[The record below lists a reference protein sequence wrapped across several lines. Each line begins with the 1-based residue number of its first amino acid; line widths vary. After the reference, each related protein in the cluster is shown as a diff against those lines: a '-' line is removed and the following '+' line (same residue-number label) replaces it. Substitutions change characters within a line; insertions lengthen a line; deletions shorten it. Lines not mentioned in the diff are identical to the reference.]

1 MRFKIL
7 NSKEKR
13 KFEEMNDI
21 KVEGMILKMKDKLRI
36 YTGNLTREELLKIGE
51 KVDVIRIGLTFK
63 NIKKERFI
71 KGNLISLQHGK
82 KNC

>member
-13 KFEEMNDI
+13 EFEEKNDI
-21 KVEGMILKMKDKLRI
+21 KVEGMILKMNDKLRI
-36 YTGNLTREELLKIGE
+36 YTGNIPREELLKICE
-51 KVDVIRIGLTFK
+51 KVNVIRIGLTFK
-63 NIKKERFI
+63 NKKKERFI

-82 KNC
+82 RNC